1 MDINFSIQNHLSKD
15 KPFFLEF
22 RQLKEYYNFRIK
34 FKADKNDKSK
44 HGILFQQGYYLIDK
58 NWLNEW
64 KQIIGYQ
71 KFHDIR
77 LNREINENDY
87 SAFLGCLPP
96 NIRELKI
103 GHLDNA
109 NIYGKDGNINPFAEF
124 VIINKECQKVFEES
138 SLNKNVEKSC
148 PLMFTNGKIILCIN
162 KFTRVICYRDEQT
175 KKDIEIII
183 IFKNDLNIDNIFED
197 IKKSKIKEWLENR
210 NFYSYGPDEL
220 NIEEKHCQ
228 IKLINKNLKLINARN
243 FNQHNHINNNFDN
256 KNNMSNKDIVNLN
269 KIIQNQANEI
279 DKLKEENEKLKKD
292 LIRSNKIISD
302 MQNNQINNNN
312 KELKNLRD
320 EINKLQNQLILK
332 EKELKD
338 VKNKFQNN
346 TKKEAKV
353 YYSDIMV
360 INFSSVEVNYGIK
373 CLPTDTFAEVEE
385 KLYQKYDDLR
395 NTNNMFTANAQSVL
409 RVKTISENNIKDGD
423 IIQLTRLV

>member
-1 MDINFSIQNHLSKD
+1 
-15 KPFFLEF
+15 
-22 RQLKEYYNFRIK
+22 
-34 FKADKNDKSK
+34 
-44 HGILFQQGYYLIDK
+44 
-58 NWLNEW
+58 
-64 KQIIGYQ
+64 
-71 KFHDIR
+71 
-77 LNREINENDY
+77 
-87 SAFLGCLPP
+87 
-96 NIRELKI
+96 
-103 GHLDNA
+103 
-109 NIYGKDGNINPFAEF
+109 
-124 VIINKECQKVFEES
+124 
-138 SLNKNVEKSC
+138 
-148 PLMFTNGKIILCIN
+148 MFTNDKIILYIN

-220 NIEEKHCQ
+220 NIEEKQCQ

-302 MQNNQINNNN
+302 MQNNQINNSN

-338 VKNKFQNN
+338 FRNKFQNN

-373 CLPTDTFAEVEE
+373 CLPTDIFAEVEE
-385 KLYQKYDDLR
+385 KLYQKYDNLR
-395 NTNNMFTANAQSVL
+395 NTNNMFTANAQPVL
-409 RVKTISENNIKDGD
+409 RFKTISENNIKDGD

>member
-1 MDINFSIQNHLSKD
+1 MDINSIQNHLSKD

-87 SAFLGCLPP
+87 NTFLGCLPP

-103 GHLDNA
+103 GHLDNS

-124 VIINKECQKVFEES
+124 VIINKECKKVFEES

-148 PLMFTNGKIILCIN
+148 PLMFTNGTIILYIN

-220 NIEEKHCQ
+220 NIEEKQCQ

-279 DKLKEENEKLKKD
+279 DKLKEENE
-292 LIRSNKIISD
+292 
-302 MQNNQINNNN
+302 
-312 KELKNLRD
+312 
-320 EINKLQNQLILK
+320 
-332 EKELKD
+332 
-338 VKNKFQNN
+338 
-346 TKKEAKV
+346 
-353 YYSDIMV
+353 
-360 INFSSVEVNYGIK
+360 
-373 CLPTDTFAEVEE
+373 
-385 KLYQKYDDLR
+385 
-395 NTNNMFTANAQSVL
+395 
-409 RVKTISENNIKDGD
+409 
-423 IIQLTRLV
+423 

>member
-1 MDINFSIQNHLSKD
+1 
-15 KPFFLEF
+15 
-22 RQLKEYYNFRIK
+22 
-34 FKADKNDKSK
+34 
-44 HGILFQQGYYLIDK
+44 
-58 NWLNEW
+58 
-64 KQIIGYQ
+64 
-71 KFHDIR
+71 
-77 LNREINENDY
+77 
-87 SAFLGCLPP
+87 
-96 NIRELKI
+96 
-103 GHLDNA
+103 
-109 NIYGKDGNINPFAEF
+109 
-124 VIINKECQKVFEES
+124 
-138 SLNKNVEKSC
+138 
-148 PLMFTNGKIILCIN
+148 MFTNDKIILYIN

-320 EINKLQNQLILK
+320 E
-332 EKELKD
+332 
-338 VKNKFQNN
+338 KN
-346 TKKEAKV
+346 EAKV

-395 NTNNMFTANAQSVL
+395 NTNNMFTANAQPVL
-409 RVKTISENNIKDGD
+409 RFKTISENNIKDGD